1 MMQKSKDFKLNVYT
15 CHTRQRPK
23 VNGQL
28 VMLGYDVTT
37 CTPASY
43 QRARIWVED
52 KISIISVVGNTEI
65 IVHRK
70 IRKRPDYGCIEEYSA
85 EDDFLRK

>member
-15 CHTRQRPK
+15 CHTRQGPK

-43 QRARIWVED
+43 QR
-52 KISIISVVGNTEI
+52 
-65 IVHRK
+65 HR
-70 IRKRPDYGCIEEYSA
+70 
-85 EDDFLRK
+85 L

>member
-1 MMQKSKDFKLNVYT
+1 MTIIAAVMISYDMIKSKIQVSVNLIVNCQLSFVNCQLKKLNVYIAIRT
-15 CHTRQRPK
+15 VRKK

-43 QRARIWVED
+43 QR
-52 KISIISVVGNTEI
+52 
-65 IVHRK
+65 HR
-70 IRKRPDYGCIEEYSA
+70 
-85 EDDFLRK
+85 L